1 MTILNRYVTQEFLR
15 LFGMIVLSLLLL
27 ALMVDFFGKIRY
39 FMSNH
44 APIRLVA
51 AHFFYM
57 IPMIVAQTIPAA
69 VLLATLMTFG
79 TMSRHSEITAIKAGG
94 VSLYRLARPVILL
107 AVVIG
112 VAAFFISEWIMPY
125 TNMRAETIRLVEVPK
140 KHNMPAFKQ
149 DQIWYRG
156 KDGVYNFKFFE
167 PRTNTL
173 RGISIYY
180 LTTDFRLT
188 RRIDAEKAEWKDGAW
203 VFTKLLIT
211 RFDQGGFPSLEWVP
225 KRVVSIPEKPEDF
238 KIVQK
243 DTEQMGF
250 FDLRD
255 YVRKLRS
262 EGYDAT
268 RYVVDMHGKVAF
280 SLITVILVFIGI
292 SFSLREER
300 GGGVSRSIGTA
311 IVIGFSYWLVHA
323 FSLSL
328 GRAGTLPPLL
338 AAWMANILFLA
349 AAAFMYSRIRT

>member
-1 MTILNRYVTQEFLR
+1 MTILDRYVTREFLR

-44 APIRLVA
+44 APVGLVA

-57 IPMIVAQTIPAA
+57 IPMIVAQTLPAA

-79 TMSRHSEITAIKAGG
+79 AMSRHSEITAVKAGG

-107 AVVIG
+107 AVAIG
-112 VAAFFISEWIMPY
+112 IASFFISEWIMPW
-125 TNMRAETIRLVEVPK
+125 TNTRAETIRLVEVPRK
-140 KHNMPAFKQ
+140 ENMPAFKQ
-149 DQIWYRG
+149 NQIWYRG
-156 KDGVYNFKFFE
+156 KDGVYNFRFFE

-180 LTTDFRLT
+180 LTPDFHLSQ
-188 RRIDAEKAEWKDGAW
+188 RIDAEKAEWKDGAW
-203 VFTKLLIT
+203 VFTKLLVT
-211 RFDQGGFPSLEWVP
+211 RFDQGGFPSLEWIP
-225 KRVVSIPEKPEDF
+225 RKVVAIPEKPEDF

-250 FDLRD
+250 FELRD

-262 EGYDAT
+262 EGFDAT

-280 SLITVILVFIGI
+280 SLVTVLLVFIGI

-300 GGGVSRSIGTA
+300 GGGISRSIGA
-311 IVIGFSYWLVHA
+311 ALVIGFSYWLVHA
-323 FSLSL
+323 FGLSL
-328 GRAGTLPPLL
+328 GRAGTLPPIL
-338 AAWMANILFLA
+338 AAWTANILFLA
-349 AAAFMYSRIRT
+349 AAAVLYSRIRT

>member
-1 MTILNRYVTQEFLR
+1 MKILDRHVTREFLR
-15 LFGMIVLSLLLL
+15 LFGLIVVSLLLL

-44 APIRLVA
+44 APVGLVA

-57 IPMIVAQTIPAA
+57 IPMIVAQTLPAA

-79 TMSRHSEITAIKAGG
+79 AMSRHSEITAIKAGG
-94 VSLYRLARPVILL
+94 ISLYRLALPVILL
-107 AVVIG
+107 SVVIG
-112 VAAFFISEWIMPY
+112 AASFFISEWIMPY
-125 TNMRAETIRLVEVPK
+125 TNTRAETIRLVEVPRK
-140 KHNMPAFKQ
+140 ENVPAFKQ

-156 KDGVYNFKFFE
+156 KDGVYNFRFFE

-180 LTTDFRLT
+180 LTPDFHLWK
-188 RRIDAEKAEWKDGAW
+188 RIDAEKAEWKEGTW
-203 VFTKLLIT
+203 VFTKLLIS
-211 RFDQGGFPSLEWVP
+211 RFDQGGFPALEWVP
-225 KRVVSIPEKPEDF
+225 RRVVAIPERPEDF

-250 FDLRD
+250 FELRD

-262 EGYDAT
+262 EGFDAT
-268 RYVVDMHGKVAF
+268 RYVVDMYGKVAF
-280 SLITVILVFIGI
+280 SLVTVLLAFIGI

-300 GGGVSRSIGTA
+300 GGGVSRSIGLA

-338 AAWMANILFLA
+338 AAWLADILFLA
-349 AAAFMYSRIRT
+349 AAAALFSRIRT

>member
-1 MTILNRYVTQEFLR
+1 MRILDRYITREFLR
-15 LFGMIVLSLLLL
+15 LFGTIVLALLLL

-44 APIRLVA
+44 ASVRLVA

-69 VLLATLMTFG
+69 VLMATLMTFG
-79 TMSRHSEITAIKAGG
+79 TMCRHSEITAIKAGG

-107 AVVIG
+107 SVLIG
-112 VAAFFISEWIMPY
+112 IASFFISEWIVPY
-125 TNMRAETIRLVEVPK
+125 TNTRAETIRLVEVPK
-140 KHNMPAFKQ
+140 KQDMPAFKQ
-149 DQIWYRG
+149 NQIWYRG
-156 KDGVYNFKFFE
+156 KDGVYNFRFFE
-167 PRTNTL
+167 PQTNTL

-180 LTTDFRLT
+180 LTPDFRLV
-188 RRIDAEKAEWKDGAW
+188 RRIDAEKAEWKNGAW
-203 VFTKLLIT
+203 VFTKLLVT
-211 RFDQGGFPSLEWVP
+211 RFDTGGFPSLEWVP
-225 KRVVSIPEKPEDF
+225 KRVVNIPEKPDDF

-250 FDLRD
+250 FELRD
-255 YVRKLRS
+255 YARKLRS

-268 RYVVDMHGKVAF
+268 RYEVDMHGKVAF
-280 SLITVILVFIGI
+280 SLVTIILVFIGI

-300 GGGVSRSIGTA
+300 GGGVSRSIGAA

-338 AAWMANILFLA
+338 AAWTADILFLA